1 MCAVTLRESRAA
13 AAERDAEERKHD
25 HANDWNALRHRHRCL
40 AGPFAGER
48 RVPIG
53 PGAIGPYAVGYMSLL
68 LLDPSRDQQ
77 SSYRGRPIYVSLF
90 YPADWTAIIAA
101 SAEALYPLDPVAGHW
116 PMSRSSD
123 WERYGLDRAYEG
135 VPVAGDKPFSL
146 VMYSPGWTNP
156 YFSGLFASTRLAS
169 HGFVVAMLTHYAYGV
184 IRGIRGPRSTS
195 PNRPRTSRSRS
206 LRYSR

>member
-1 MCAVTLRESRAA
+1 VTLRESRAA

-90 YPADWTAIIAA
+90 YRPI
-101 SAEALYPLDPVAGHW
+101 GR
-116 PMSRSSD
+116 RSSRQAPRHSTLSTQLLATGRCRD
-123 WERYGLDRAYEG
+123 QVTGSATG
-135 VPVAGDKPFSL
+135 SIAHTKACPVAGDKPFSV

-184 IRGIRGPRSTS
+184 IRGPRSTS